1 MRRSTLCALPYLV
14 AFTVPAAALGALFV
28 ADGQS
33 PLYGL
38 FGGVIALLGALL
50 MLVTRLVIRRRT
62 QEAELDEALEW
73 LRKAQESD
81 YDEPPE
87 RI

>member
-1 MRRSTLCALPYLV
+1 MKRVALCALPYAV
-14 AFTVPAAALGALFV
+14 AFAVPAVVLGVLYAAA
-28 ADGQS
+28 GQS
-33 PLYGL
+33 PLYGV
-38 FGGVIALLGALL
+38 FGGSIALLGALL
-50 MLVTRLVIRRRT
+50 MLVTRLAIRRRT
-62 QEAELDEALEW
+62 EEAELDEALEW